1 MGNAGSS
8 SSSSSSNK
16 KHKQKE
22 KRIIV
27 EPGKLEIKNHHD
39 GASIKDEAR
48 DKLNKHLNK
57 LNRKSNDSKKDN
69 PRSCNCGIINI
80 NEDDDD
86 FDIKAGAVVGNVVS
100 DGVTAVVGGVGDG
113 AGATLKAIQGSVK
126 PVKKTIFS
134 AFVETDRR

>member
-1 MGNAGSS
+1 MGNAGS

-27 EPGKLEIKNHHD
+27 EPPGKLEMKNHD

-57 LNRKSNDSKKDN
+57 LSRKSNDSKKDN

>member
-27 EPGKLEIKNHHD
+27 EPGKLEIKNHD

-113 AGATLKAIQGSVK
+113 A
-126 PVKKTIFS
+126 
-134 AFVETDRR
+134 RN

>member
-1 MGNAGSS
+1 MGNAGS

-27 EPGKLEIKNHHD
+27 EPGKLKIKNHD

-57 LNRKSNDSKKDN
+57 LSRKSNDSKKDN

-80 NEDDDD
+80 NEEDDD

-113 AGATLKAIQGSVK
+113 AGATLKVIQGSVK

>member
-1 MGNAGSS
+1 MGNAGS

-22 KRIIV
+22 KRIT
-27 EPGKLEIKNHHD
+27 GKLEIKNHD

-57 LNRKSNDSKKDN
+57 SSRKSNDSKKDN

>member
-1 MGNAGSS
+1 MGNAGS

-22 KRIIV
+22 KRII
-27 EPGKLEIKNHHD
+27 GKLEIKNHD

-57 LNRKSNDSKKDN
+57 LSRKSNDSKKDN